1 MKKKEIIF
9 LVAFSGIGVYVNS
22 QKYFINLISKNFKE
36 IYFMNID
43 HLKLFT
49 EEFAVNRNFDKR
61 ILKKFP
67 RNIKFFNPKT
77 FKELDNFFKNKNP
90 LVINNI
96 GRTFEVY
103 GILYYLKKYKISQIL
118 IGHIGNIQGSTYYW
132 HKYNLNI
139 IKYFITKLLSRWFSR
154 FLIFCGVFSQI
165 DVRFI
170 SNYSIYKGFK
180 KRSKSIFFKIF
191 PPYYKEFVLI
201 KSKIFDNFTED
212 KKNLN
217 EKYIVHLDQD
227 VDFREMKIVSTLDK
241 NSVKEHYK
249 QLNNLLELLSKQYK
263 KEVIISIH
271 PLYDQKKTEERFN
284 KFKVIKMKTEELI
297 NNSFLVLFFDSS
309 AILQAIKLKK
319 KIIAI
324 RSNLFFQGKKYNSD
338 LYEERIGLKKID
350 ITKKLNINKNKL
362 LEELNKNVK
371 NYDNYLNKYA
381 SANIPGKGSI
391 EILNYIKSNYF

>member
-9 LVAFSGIGVYVNS
+9 LIPFSILGQYLNF

-43 HLKLFT
+43 HLKLFP
-49 EEFAVNRNFDKR
+49 EEFPVNRNFDKR

-90 LVINNI
+90 LVINSV

-103 GILYYLKKYKISQIL
+103 GILYYLKKYKISQII

-170 SNYSIYKGFK
+170 S
-180 KRSKSIFFKIF
+180 
-191 PPYYKEFVLI
+191 
-201 KSKIFDNFTED
+201 
-212 KKNLN
+212 
-217 EKYIVHLDQD
+217 
-227 VDFREMKIVSTLDK
+227 
-241 NSVKEHYK
+241 
-249 QLNNLLELLSKQYK
+249 
-263 KEVIISIH
+263 
-271 PLYDQKKTEERFN
+271 
-284 KFKVIKMKTEELI
+284 
-297 NNSFLVLFFDSS
+297 
-309 AILQAIKLKK
+309 
-319 KIIAI
+319 
-324 RSNLFFQGKKYNSD
+324 
-338 LYEERIGLKKID
+338 
-350 ITKKLNINKNKL
+350 
-362 LEELNKNVK
+362 
-371 NYDNYLNKYA
+371 
-381 SANIPGKGSI
+381 
-391 EILNYIKSNYF
+391 

>member
-9 LVAFSGIGVYVNS
+9 LISFSSIGLYLNS

-36 IYFMNID
+36 IYFMNIN
-43 HLKLFT
+43 HLKFFP

-103 GILYYLKKYKISQIL
+103 GILYYLKKNKISQIL
-118 IGHIGNIQGSTYYW
+118 VGHTGNIQASIYYW

-139 IKYFITKLLSRWFSR
+139 IKYFFTQLVSRWITRILVF
-154 FLIFCGVFSQI
+154 FNIFSQI
-165 DVRFI
+165 DIRFI
-170 SNYSIYKGFK
+170 SNYKIYKGFQK
-180 KRSKSIFFKIF
+180 NSKSILGKIF
-191 PPYYKEFVLI
+191 PPYYKEFILV
-201 KSKIFDNFTED
+201 KSKIFDDDKDD
-212 KKNLN
+212 KKNLS
-217 EKYIVHLDQD
+217 EKYIVHLDPD
-227 VDFREMKIVSTLDK
+227 PDYREMKDVNELDK
-241 NSVKEHYK
+241 NLIKENYK
-249 QLNNLLELLSKQYK
+249 KLNKLLMLLSDMFK

-271 PLYDQKKTEERFN
+271 PMYDQKNTEKRFKN
-284 KFKVIKMKTEELI
+284 FKVVKMKTEELI
-297 NNSFLVLFFDSS
+297 RNSFIVVFFDSS

-324 RSNLFFQGKKYNSD
+324 RSKLFFQGKKYNSD
-338 LYEERIGLKKID
+338 LYADRIELKRIDIFKKINLS
-350 ITKKLNINKNKL
+350 KSKL
-362 LEELNKNVK
+362 LIELNKNVK
-371 NYDNYLNKYA
+371 KYDNYLREYSSSNF
-381 SANIPGKGSI
+381 SESGSKQI
-391 EILNYIKSNYF
+391 IKLIKSRYF

>member
-9 LVAFSGIGVYVNS
+9 LIPFSILGQYLNF

-43 HLKLFT
+43 HLKLFP
-49 EEFAVNRNFDKR
+49 EEFPVNRNFDKR

-90 LVINNI
+90 LVINSV

-103 GILYYLKKYKISQIL
+103 GILYYLKKYKISQII

-191 PPYYKEFVLI
+191 PPYYKELVLV

-212 KKNLN
+212 KKNLS

-227 VDFREMKIVSTLDK
+227 TDYREMKIVSTLDK

-338 LYEERIGLKKID
+338 LYAERIGLKKID

-381 SANIPGKGSI
+381 SANISEKGSI